1 MGKNNVKLP
10 KPPDLTPF
18 VELMREQGARA
29 DANSQRQMEWAREQ
43 DVANR
48 AIQDRVLGIQLPAM
62 EEQAANAREDR
73 ARYENVFQPAEN
85 DLIED
90 FQTFD
95 SPERKA
101 MERGR
106 AAADVTQS
114 FDAAR
119 RNALQRLE
127 GYGVDPSQT
136 RNAAMDLGVRSQQAA
151 ATAAAMTNANRNVED
166 KARALRADVVNIGRG
181 GLSNV
186 ASSYGQAVA
195 AGSGALGGANQ
206 TFATSGGQMGS
217 PTQWAGLGMQ
227 GVQNAMG
234 GVNQGFQNQM
244 TQYNA
249 GSAADANTMSGI
261 GSLVGMGMMMDDG
274 GTPRRRALSI
284 GHIAD
289 GPGDGTGIDDQAEM
303 EIVNPKDGSVMS
315 QARVSPDEYII
326 PADVVRKKGI
336 EFFDKL
342 VQKYHTPANQ
352 QRADMRRALPA

>member
-1 MGKNNVKLP
+1 
-10 KPPDLTPF
+10 
-18 VELMREQGARA
+18 
-29 DANSQRQMEWAREQ
+29 
-43 DVANR
+43 
-48 AIQDRVLGIQLPAM
+48 
-62 EEQAANAREDR
+62 
-73 ARYENVFQPAEN
+73 
-85 DLIED
+85 
-90 FQTFD
+90 
-95 SPERKA
+95 
-101 MERGR
+101 
-106 AAADVTQS
+106 
-114 FDAAR
+114 
-119 RNALQRLE
+119 
-127 GYGVDPSQT
+127 
-136 RNAAMDLGVRSQQAA
+136 
-151 ATAAAMTNANRNVED
+151 
-166 KARALRADVVNIGRG
+166 
-181 GLSNV
+181 
-186 ASSYGQAVA
+186 
-195 AGSGALGGANQ
+195 
-206 TFATSGGQMGS
+206 
-217 PTQWAGLGMQ
+217 MQ